1 MNAQSEASRV
11 VTGTF
16 LDARE
21 KPSCYAVVDSDLID
35 AGVKSPVMEFSRR
48 ANEVA
53 RSIFKGKPVGFFSTS
68 DKLKTAVE
76 SCDLWK
82 LTRYDVKRVV
92 SVDAIRPMPVFSKLK
107 CPACGTTVATIEPRY
122 LLPPCPNACNIH
134 PSKWIAERESYMD
147 VASASIVLDDRGRG
161 QQVMRCYIDG
171 DNLSVVFNYAKLQLA
186 SSGVGPTSVDAIPFI
201 EWEGK
206 DKLSFALWITR
217 VSLKVEGLPKKPSI
231 AEFIIDKE
239 PTTEKDTV
247 QAAFFANLSFMRA
260 LLGFHE
266 FQLQRAFPD
275 LIVRR
280 NDGVK
285 RVMEFEY
292 DSRSFDA
299 HGHDPAIVD
308 CIVCWTNNRERDDG
322 IEIIEMRKLI
332 GKRIDVL

>member
-1 MNAQSEASRV
+1 MNAQTDASRLL
-11 VTGTF
+11 TGPF

-21 KPSCYAVVDSDLID
+21 KPSCYAVTDVDLID
-35 AGVKSPVMEFSRR
+35 AGVKSPVMELSRR

-53 RSIFKGKPVGFFSTS
+53 RGLGKEKPVGFFSTS
-68 DKLKTAVE
+68 SKVKTAIE

-92 SVDAIRPMPVFSKLK
+92 SADAIRPAPVFSTLK
-107 CPACGTTVATIEPRY
+107 CPACGTTVTCIEPRY

-134 PSKWIAERESYMD
+134 PSKWISKQDGYVD
-147 VASASIVLDDRGRG
+147 VASVSIIVDDRGRG
-161 QQVMRCYIDG
+161 QQSIRCYVD
-171 DNLSVVFNYAKLQLA
+171 DVNLSINANYAKLQMA
-186 SSGVGPTSVDAIPFI
+186 SSGIGPVTIDAVPFI

-206 DKLSFALWITR
+206 DKLSFALWISR
-217 VSLKVEGLPKKPSI
+217 VFMKVEGVPKKPSI
-231 AEFIIDKE
+231 AEFAVDKE

-247 QAAFFANLSFMRA
+247 QAAFFANLPFMRA
-260 LLGFHE
+260 LIGFHE

-280 NDGVK
+280 YDGVK
-285 RVMEFEY
+285 RVIEFEY

-308 CIVCWTNNRERDDG
+308 CIICWTNNREKDDG
-322 IEIIEMRKLI
+322 IEVIELRKLV